1 MLNSEMKY
9 VVAVLA
15 AFIRNAHIKRAFQSI
30 DPEPRL
36 NFWRVLYGD
45 CLDMAVIEW
54 SKLFGS
60 DSRQPV
66 HWKNIIPEQE
76 HDSFRQ
82 GLLAAAGV
90 SEAGWQ
96 DYWNR
101 MKSYR
106 DNHAAHFN
114 EEYLQP
120 ENDPRYPDLGIG
132 LEAAYFYYDRL
143 LELMEDRGIA
153 HGYPADIRNYAQR
166 FAAQAGIVATEALA
180 ATAHMKEKVR

>member
-1 MLNSEMKY
+1 MHNTDMKY
-9 VVAVLA
+9 VVAGIASFV
-15 AFIRNAHIKRAFQSI
+15 RNAQIKRALQGC

-66 HWKNIIPEQE
+66 HWKTIIHKDEHDKFRKGLLEAIGIPE
-76 HDSFRQ
+76 S
-82 GLLAAAGV
+82 A
-90 SEAGWQ
+90 WQ

-101 MKSYR
+101 MKGYR

-114 EEYLQP
+114 EEYLRP
-120 ENDPRYPDLGIG
+120 RNKPRYPDLSVA

-143 LELMEDRGIA
+143 LPLMSDRGIA
-153 HGYPADIRNYAQR
+153 HSYPKDIREYSQR
-166 FAAQAGIVATEALA
+166 FGAQARQVATKALA
-180 ATAHMKEKVR
+180 ATADMEERVR